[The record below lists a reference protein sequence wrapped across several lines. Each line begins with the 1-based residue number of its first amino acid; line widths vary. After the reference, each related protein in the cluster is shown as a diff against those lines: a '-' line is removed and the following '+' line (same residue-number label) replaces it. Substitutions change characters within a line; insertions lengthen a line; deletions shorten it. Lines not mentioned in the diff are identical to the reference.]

1 MLLLFTTL
9 QAQSTKTFFNDADVF
24 FKTYVKNGRVDY
36 KSIKANPAKLDA
48 LVESVKSINVST
60 SNKNEYQAF
69 WINTYNILVIKG
81 VVDNYPVK
89 QMLAINGFF
98 DKTKYSAGGKNVTL
112 NGIENNLLRAKFP
125 KESRFHFVL
134 VCGGLGCPPII
145 SKAYKPSTL
154 ESQLQRQTTIALNNA
169 NFIKVKGKKVQ
180 ISQIFEWYKGD
191 FTHGGNLVDYI
202 NKYRKEPLD
211 PKTKLSYYTYNWTL
225 NELR

>member
-1 MLLLFTTL
+1 MKNLSTLIMLLLFTTL

-48 LVESVKSINVST
+48 LVESVKSISVST

-98 DKTKYSAGGKNVTL
+98 DKTKYSAGGKSAVSYTHLTL
-112 NGIENNLLRAKFP
+112 P
-125 KESRFHFVL
+125 T
-134 VCGGLGCPPII
+134 
-145 SKAYKPSTL
+145 KA
-154 ESQLQRQTTIALNNA
+154 
-169 NFIKVKGKKVQ
+169 
-180 ISQIFEWYKGD
+180 
-191 FTHGGNLVDYI
+191 
-202 NKYRKEPLD
+202 
-211 PKTKLSYYTYNWTL
+211 
-225 NELR
+225 

>member
-1 MLLLFTTL
+1 M
-9 QAQSTKTFFNDADVF
+9 
-24 FKTYVKNGRVDY
+24 
-36 KSIKANPAKLDA
+36 
-48 LVESVKSINVST
+48 
-60 SNKNEYQAF
+60 
-69 WINTYNILVIKG
+69 
-81 VVDNYPVK
+81 VDNYPVK

-112 NGIENNLLRAKFP
+112 NGIENILLRAKFP

-145 SKAYKPSTL
+145 SQAYKPSTL

-191 FTHGGNLVDYI
+191 FTHEGNLVDYI
-202 NKYRKEPLD
+202 NKYRKEPLE
-211 PKTKLSYYTYNWTL
+211 PKTKLSYYAYNWAL
-225 NELR
+225 NEL